1 MGCRGG
7 AAFAHLRKV
16 CGKHGKLLTF
26 GRWNRHDVSANRAT
40 ICSRGGGASAHL
52 RKVCGKRGKLLTFGR
67 WNRHDVSANVATIGS
82 RGVRK
87 VSRKCRETAHLRKV
101 GREKDMGKIKPAER
115 TQVPPVRSSQF
126 KYRRSLGLNAV
137 PRVTLKSIDSK

>member
-26 GRWNRHDVSANRAT
+26 R
-40 ICSRGGGASAHL
+40 
-52 RKVCGKRGKLLTFGR
+52 R

-82 RGVRK
+82 LGGGV
-87 VSRKCRETAHLRKV
+87 SAHLRKV
-101 GREKDMGKIKPAER
+101 CGKHGKHAHLRKVEIRNRQSAR
-115 TQVPPVRSSQF
+115 
-126 KYRRSLGLNAV
+126 
-137 PRVTLKSIDSK
+137 DSTGSVLTV

>member
-1 MGCRGG
+1 MLTFGRCEEN
-7 AAFAHLRKV
+7 AENM
-16 CGKHGKLLTF
+16 LTF
-26 GRWNRHDVSANRAT
+26 GRWNRHDVSANVAT
-40 ICSRGGGASAHL
+40 IGSRGGGASAHL

-82 RGVRK
+82 RGGGASAHLRK